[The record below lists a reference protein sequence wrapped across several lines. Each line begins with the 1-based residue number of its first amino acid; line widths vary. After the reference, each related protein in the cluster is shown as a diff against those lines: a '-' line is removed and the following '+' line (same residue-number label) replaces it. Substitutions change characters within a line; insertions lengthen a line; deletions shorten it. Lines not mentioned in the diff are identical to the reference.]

1 MKKFYNLL
9 VLTIFGFGVNAQT
22 VNIINNTGTSGNIVV
37 GGSNYHVSESIYTDS
52 EIGSGNFISAG
63 SAIQKLN
70 FFMNVEGS
78 PNTINSYKIWM
89 KNISSAIT
97 TLSTGTYTN
106 AGYTLVF
113 SGTFNATPATL
124 VGVTLSTPFVRTA
137 GSNLEVLIERLDNT
151 LHTGYNFYSS
161 NGNNINPAAT
171 TSRRYNSNIL
181 PVSGT
186 SSLAASAYRPAIQF
200 VHQFPFDAGIID
212 IANPTVSCYNSSQ
225 SINVEVSNE
234 GLNPIAAGAASV
246 TLNIGGP
253 NTYTGTLNNSAEI
266 LPGSSEI
273 ITFSGININNAGDNI
288 DSAFVTLAGDGTT
301 YNDTLVSVTTT
312 ASVLNTYPIVE
323 DAETSLP
330 VFPYAQLVAGADQL
344 WGLQTGKYANNDQ
357 LDSLVPRAPG
367 STFYIFDSYSGA
379 GSLGYISR
387 LFSNCIELPSPF
399 PPNPD
404 PVTTVSFWMTHDN
417 VFPTSLDSL
426 YLTISTDKG
435 LTWTR
440 IQGFQRYDATYI
452 LPDWKNEIV
461 DISAYNGQTV
471 QLGFEGVS
479 EYGNIIGL
487 DDIIIDY
494 SGLAPVSMLSFEAK
508 RNGRVNNL
516 TWTTSQ
522 ELNTTKFVVERSND
536 GLNFSPIGNVTAVGN
551 STTASNY
558 RYIDAAPAKGINYYR
573 LRILDNDNS
582 YKISEIKNVR
592 NLGVAEMAINPN
604 PVQQTMNIAVDA
616 EASEKATVVITD
628 LSGRRMYNSNV
639 NVETGT
645 NNFVIPVNNLSKG
658 TYIVMIHLGNETL
671 IKKIT
676 KL

>member
-1 MKKFYNLL
+1 MKKIYNLL
-9 VLTIFGFGVNAQT
+9 ALSFFGLGVNAQT
-22 VNIINNTGTSGNIVV
+22 VDIINNSGTSGNIVV
-37 GGSNYHVSESIYTDS
+37 GASSYHVSESIYTNS
-52 EIGSGNFISAG
+52 EIGANNFISAG
-63 SAIQKLN
+63 TAIQKIN
-70 FFMNVEGS
+70 FYMNVEGA
-78 PNTINSYKIWM
+78 PTAINSYKIWM
-89 KNISSAIT
+89 KNISSATT
-97 TLSTGTYTN
+97 TLSTGAYSTT
-106 AGYTLVF
+106 GYTLVF
-113 SGTFNATPATL
+113 NGTFNATASSI
-124 VGVTLSTPFVRTA
+124 VGVTLTTSFTRTA

-151 LHTGYNFYSS
+151 VHAGYNFYSS
-161 NGNNINPAAT
+161 NGNNVNSLAT
-171 TSRRYNSNIL
+171 TSRRYNSTTL
-181 PVSGT
+181 PVSGSTSLT
-186 SSLAASAYRPAIQF
+186 SSAFRPAIQL
-200 VHQFPFDAGIID
+200 VHQFPFDAGIIN
-212 IANPTVSCYNSSQ
+212 IASPTVSCYNSLQ
-225 SINVEVSNE
+225 NINVEVSND
-234 GLNPIAAGAASV
+234 GLSAIAAGAASV
-246 TLNIGGP
+246 TLEISGP

-266 LPGSSEI
+266 LPGSSEV

-288 DSAFVTLAGDGTT
+288 DLAYVTLVGDGTT
-301 YNDTLVSVTTT
+301 YNDSLNTTTTT
-312 ASVLNTYPIVE
+312 ASTLNTYPIIE
-323 DAETSLP
+323 DAEASLP
-330 VFPYAQLVAGADQL
+330 VFAYAQLVEGADQL
-344 WGLQTGKYANNDQ
+344 WGLQSGKYANNDQ

-367 STFYIFDSYSGA
+367 SSYYLFDSYSGA
-379 GSLGYISR
+379 GSAGFISR
-387 LFSNCIELPSPF
+387 LFSNCIELPTAF

-404 PVTTVSFWMTHDN
+404 PITTVSFWMSHDIL
-417 VFPTSLDSL
+417 FPTSLDSL

-440 IQGFQRYDATYI
+440 IQGFQRYDAAYL

-471 QLGFEGVS
+471 QLGFEGTS
-479 EYGNIIGL
+479 QYGNVIAL

-516 TWTTSQ
+516 FWTTSQ

-536 GLNFSPIGNVTAVGN
+536 GLSFSPIGNVTAVGN

-558 RYIDAAPAKGINYYR
+558 RYIDASPSKGINYYR
-573 LRILDNDNS
+573 LRILDNDNT

-639 NVETGT
+639 NVEAGT
-645 NNFVIPVNNLSKG
+645 NNFIIPVNNLSKG
-658 TYIVMIHLGNETL
+658 TYIVMIHLGNETM